1 MSKSA
6 FAAMGDLARLREI
19 AAILARYG
27 LSEFI
32 QRLRLSGKPWQDKQA
47 QAAAQQHRYLSTPQR
62 FRRAF
67 EELGPTFIK
76 LGQVLST
83 RVDIFGREWTE
94 EFEHLQSNVRPIAS
108 ADILALIESQLQRPL
123 SEVFRHIDPQPI
135 GSASIAQVHRAVLV
149 SGEVVA
155 VKVKRPDI
163 DATIAADLRILTHI
177 AQLIETEIPESRR
190 YHPVQMLHY
199 FARSLAKETD
209 LSVELRYLQRFGRAY
224 ENHAFIRIPK
234 VYAAYSN
241 RQLLVQEYID
251 DTLLNDLAL
260 ETLPAEARRQLATHI
275 TDALLG
281 MILQHGF
288 FHADPHPG
296 NIFVNAQGRIA
307 LIDFGLVGH
316 LSATR
321 RREIIALINALMQRD
336 QFAMQYVLS
345 NWAQGDLPDESLLG
359 ADVMEMLLNYEHTA
373 MKDLRIS
380 QVINDITHIMRTHEL
395 TLPPDL
401 VMLFKALIT
410 LEGVVKR
417 LDGEFE
423 LLQHAKPIVRNIMRH
438 RLQPG
443 HVWRKS
449 KMHTQMLT
457 QVLDEMPQNVL
468 RLSRRIQK
476 GQFSINLDIKRLEQ
490 LNTQL
495 DRITNRLT
503 MGIVT
508 AALIVGSSI
517 VMNIDAGPKLFGLPF
532 FGLIGYLLAFANS
545 LWVIWSIWRSGKH

>member
-1 MSKSA
+1 MMKPA
-6 FAAMGDLARLREI
+6 IFAMGDLSRLREI

-32 QRLRLSGKPWQDKQA
+32 QRIRLSGKPWQDKQA
-47 QAAAQQHRYLSTPQR
+47 EAAAQQHRYLSTPQR
-62 FRRAF
+62 FRHAF

-83 RVDIFGREWTE
+83 RVDIFGNEWIE
-94 EFEHLQSNVRPIAS
+94 EFEHLQSGVRPIATD
-108 ADILALIESQLQRPL
+108 DIRQLIQAQLKQPL
-123 SEVFRHIDPQPI
+123 EAVFRHISPTPI

-155 VKVKRPDI
+155 IKIKRPDI
-163 DATIAADLRILTHI
+163 DATIASDLRILTHI
-177 AQLIETEIPESRR
+177 ASLIESEMPESRR
-190 YHPVQMLHY
+190 YRPVQMVQY

-224 ENHAFIRIPK
+224 ADHDFVHIPK
-234 VYAAYSN
+234 AYPSYSN

-251 DTLLNDLAL
+251 DTLLKDTDAGCLNANVRRRLAN
-260 ETLPAEARRQLATHI
+260 RI

-296 NIFVNAQGRIA
+296 NIFVGTEGRIS
-307 LIDFGLVGH
+307 LIDFGMVGH
-316 LSATR
+316 LSTTR

-345 NWAQGDLPDESLLG
+345 NWAQGELPDESLLG
-359 ADVMEMLLNYEHTA
+359 ADVLEMMLGYEHTA
-373 MKDLRIS
+373 MKDLRVS
-380 QVINDITHIMRTHEL
+380 QIINDITHIMRTHEL
-395 TLPPDL
+395 TLPGDL
-401 VMLFKALIT
+401 VMLFKTLIT
-410 LEGVVKR
+410 LEAVVKR
-417 LDGEFE
+417 LDGDFE
-423 LLQHAKPIVRNIMRH
+423 LLEHAKPIVTDIMRH
-438 RLQPG
+438 RLEPDQM
-443 HVWRKS
+443 WRKS
-449 KMHTQMLT
+449 KMHAQMLF
-457 QVLDEMPQNVL
+457 QAADELPKNIL

-508 AALIVGSSI
+508 AALIIGSSI
-517 VMNIDAGPKLFGLPF
+517 VMSINAGPKMFGLPF

-545 LWVIWSIWRSGKH
+545 LWVLWSIWRSGKH

>member
-1 MSKSA
+1 
-6 FAAMGDLARLREI
+6 MGDLARLREI
-19 AAILARYG
+19 GAILARYG
-27 LSEFI
+27 LSEFM
-32 QRLRLSGKPWQDKQA
+32 QRLRLGNKHWQDKQA
-47 QAAAQQHRYLSTPQR
+47 DEAAQKHRYLSTPQR

-83 RVDIFGREWTE
+83 RVDIFGSEWTE
-94 EFEHLQSNVRPIAS
+94 EFEHLQSNVRPIATD
-108 ADILALIESQLQRPL
+108 DIRPLIQAQLQQPL
-123 SEVFRHIDPQPI
+123 DEVFRHIDPQPI

-155 VKVKRPDI
+155 VKIKRPGI
-163 DATIAADLRILTHI
+163 DETMAADLRILTHI
-177 AQLIETEIPESRR
+177 AQLIESEIPETRR
-190 YHPVQMLHY
+190 YRPLQMVQY

-209 LSVELRYLQRFGRAY
+209 LSVEMRYLQRFGRAY
-224 ENHAFIRIPK
+224 EKHAFIHIPK

-241 RQLLVQEYID
+241 RQLLVQEFID
-251 DTLLNDLAL
+251 DSLLKDLDPAA
-260 ETLPAEARRQLATHI
+260 LPAAERRLLATRI

-296 NIFVNAQGRIA
+296 NIFVGPQGRIS
-307 LIDFGLVGH
+307 LIDFGLVGN

-336 QFAMQYVLS
+336 PFAMQYVLS
-345 NWAQGDLPDESLLG
+345 NWAQGELPDENLLG
-359 ADVMEMLLNYEHTA
+359 SDVLEMLLNYEHTA

-380 QVINDITHIMRTHEL
+380 QVIHDITHIMRTHEL
-395 TLPPDL
+395 TLPGDL

-417 LDGEFE
+417 LDGDFE
-423 LLQHAKPIVRNIMRH
+423 LLEHAKPIVQSIMRH
-438 RLQPG
+438 RLEPR
-443 HVWRKS
+443 HLWRKGR
-449 KMHTQMLT
+449 MHTQMMA
-457 QVLDEMPQNVL
+457 QVADEMPQNIL

-476 GQFSINLDIKRLEQ
+476 GQFSVNLDIKRLEQ
-490 LNTQL
+490 LNHQL

-517 VMNIDAGPKLFGLPF
+517 VMNIDAGPKIFGLPF

-545 LWVIWSIWRSGKH
+545 LWVIWSIWRSGRH

>member
-1 MSKSA
+1 
-6 FAAMGDLARLREI
+6 
-19 AAILARYG
+19 
-27 LSEFI
+27 
-32 QRLRLSGKPWQDKQA
+32 
-47 QAAAQQHRYLSTPQR
+47 
-62 FRRAF
+62 
-67 EELGPTFIK
+67 
-76 LGQVLST
+76 
-83 RVDIFGREWTE
+83 
-94 EFEHLQSNVRPIAS
+94 
-108 ADILALIESQLQRPL
+108 
-123 SEVFRHIDPQPI
+123 
-135 GSASIAQVHRAVLV
+135 
-149 SGEVVA
+149 
-155 VKVKRPDI
+155 
-163 DATIAADLRILTHI
+163 
-177 AQLIETEIPESRR
+177 
-190 YHPVQMLHY
+190 
-199 FARSLAKETD
+199 
-209 LSVELRYLQRFGRAY
+209 
-224 ENHAFIRIPK
+224 
-234 VYAAYSN
+234 
-241 RQLLVQEYID
+241 
-251 DTLLNDLAL
+251 
-260 ETLPAEARRQLATHI
+260 
-275 TDALLG
+275 
-281 MILQHGF
+281 
-288 FHADPHPG
+288 
-296 NIFVNAQGRIA
+296 
-307 LIDFGLVGH
+307 
-316 LSATR
+316 
-321 RREIIALINALMQRD
+321 
-336 QFAMQYVLS
+336 
-345 NWAQGDLPDESLLG
+345 
-359 ADVMEMLLNYEHTA
+359 MEMLLNYEHTA